1 MSRQRKVVSLAPAGL
16 DFIFDP
22 IVAGLRAR
30 GYQVTHFT
38 DFAKFGQVSD
48 AVLKDAEALVVLS
61 NFPCGK
67 ALMKK
72 APHLLAIVSP
82 FIGTEGIDE
91 VAATELGIMV
101 ANGQVPENVLS
112 MSESTLMLILVSLY
126 SLHWWQQQLRENR
139 PHPAQ
144 VPGRMIR
151 GRTLGM
157 IGCGQIARGIV
168 ARLAGWEVQVQTY
181 IPRLRTPP
189 PPGVKR
195 VSLEELLQTSDV
207 VCVLAPLNAE
217 TRGMLD
223 LGRLR
228 LMKPDAVLINTA
240 RGGIVD
246 EAALV
251 QVARERPHLKIAI
264 DTFAEEPLPPGSPLR
279 QLPNA
284 ILTPHAIGH
293 TQESIDA
300 LPTAAIENVS
310 RILQG
315 ELPLYLRNPDVI
327 PQWRR
332 RFAELGNE

>member
-1 MSRQRKVVSLAPAGL
+1 
-16 DFIFDP
+16 
-22 IVAGLRAR
+22 
-30 GYQVTHFT
+30 
-38 DFAKFGQVSD
+38 
-48 AVLKDAEALVVLS
+48 
-61 NFPCGK
+61 
-67 ALMKK
+67 MKQ
-72 APHLLAIVSP
+72 APHLRGIVSP

-112 MSESTLMLILVSLY
+112 MSESTIMLILASCY

-144 VPGRMIR
+144 VPGRMLR

-168 ARLAGWEVQVQTY
+168 ARLVGWEIQLQTY
-181 IPRLRTPP
+181 LPRLRAPL

-195 VSLEELLQTSDV
+195 VGLEELLQTSDV

-217 TRGMLD
+217 TRGMLNLD
-223 LGRLR
+223 RLR
-228 LMKPDAVLINTA
+228 LMKPDAVLVNTA

-246 EAALV
+246 ETALA

-264 DTFAEEPLPPGSPLR
+264 DTFAQEPLPPSSPLR
-279 QLPNA
+279 ELPNT

-293 TQESIDA
+293 TQESIAA
-300 LPTAAIENVS
+300 LPAAAIENVS

-315 ELPLYLRNPDVI
+315 ELPPYLRNPEVI

-332 RFAELGNE
+332 RFASEEK

>member
-1 MSRQRKVVSLAPAGL
+1 
-16 DFIFDP
+16 
-22 IVAGLRAR
+22 LRGR
-30 GYQVTHFT
+30 GYPVTHLT
-38 DFAKFGQVSD
+38 DFAKFGQRSGE
-48 AVLKDAEALVVLS
+48 VLKDAEALVVIS

-67 ALMKK
+67 ELMKK
-72 APHLLAIVSP
+72 APLLRGIVSP

-112 MSESTLMLILVSLY
+112 MSESTIMLILASCY
-126 SLHWWQQQLRENR
+126 SLHWWQQRLRENR
-139 PHPAQ
+139 PHPAH

-168 ARLAGWEVQVQTY
+168 ARLVGWEIQLQTY
-181 IPRLRTPP
+181 QPRLRAPLP
-189 PPGVKR
+189 SGVKR
-195 VSLEELLQTSDV
+195 VGLEELLQTSDV

-217 TRGMLD
+217 TRGMLNLD
-223 LGRLR
+223 RLR
-228 LMKPDAVLINTA
+228 LMKPDAVLVNTA

-246 EAALV
+246 EAALA
-251 QVARERPHLKIAI
+251 QVARERPRLKIAI
-264 DTFAEEPLPPGSPLR
+264 DTFAQEPLPPSSPLR
-279 QLPNA
+279 ELPNT

-293 TQESIDA
+293 TQESIAA
-300 LPTAAIENVS
+300 LPAAAIENVS

-315 ELPLYLRNPDVI
+315 ELPPYLRNPDVI

-332 RFAELGNE
+332 RFASEEK

>member
-1 MSRQRKVVSLAPAGL
+1 MSGQHKVVSLGPAGL
-16 DFIFDP
+16 NFIFDP

-38 DFAKFGQVSD
+38 DFVEFDRVSD
-48 AVLKDAEALVVLS
+48 AVLQDAGAFVVLS

-72 APHLLAIVSP
+72 APHLLGIVSP

-91 VAATELGIMV
+91 PAATELGIMV

-112 MSESTLMLILVSLY
+112 MSESTIMLILVSLY

-144 VPGRMIR
+144 VPGRMLR

-157 IGCGQIARGIV
+157 IGCGQIARGLV
-168 ARLAGWEVQVQTY
+168 ARLEGWEIQLQTY
-181 IPRLRTPP
+181 VPRLRTPLP
-189 PPGVKR
+189 PTVKR
-195 VSLEELLQTSDV
+195 ISLEELLQTSDV

-223 LGRLR
+223 FERLR

-240 RGGIVD
+240 RGGIID

-251 QVARERPHLKIAI
+251 QIARERPNLKIAI
-264 DTFAEEPLPPGSPLR
+264 DTFAQEPLPPDSPLR
-279 QLPNA
+279 ELPNA

-293 TQESIDA
+293 TQESLNA
-300 LPTAAIENVS
+300 LPTGAVENVS

-315 ELPLYLRNPDVI
+315 ELPLYPRNPEVI
-327 PQWRR
+327 PRWQE
-332 RFAELGNE
+332 RFAREGK

>member
-16 DFIFDP
+16 NFIFDP

-38 DFAKFGQVSD
+38 DFAKFDRVSD
-48 AVLKDAEALVVLS
+48 TALKDAEAFIVLS

-67 ALMKK
+67 DLMKK
-72 APHLLAIVSP
+72 APHLLGIVSP

-91 VAATELGIMV
+91 VAATELGIVV

-112 MSESTLMLILVSLY
+112 MSESTIMLMLVSFY

-144 VPGRMIR
+144 VPGRMLR
-151 GRTLGM
+151 STTLGM

-168 ARLAGWEVQVQTY
+168 ARLAGWEIQMQTY
-181 IPRLRTPP
+181 VPRLRTSLPP
-189 PPGVKR
+189 AVKR

-207 VCVLAPLNAE
+207 VCVLAPLNTE

-223 LGRLR
+223 LARLR
-228 LMKPDAVLINTA
+228 LMKSDAVLINTA
-240 RGGIVD
+240 RGGILD

-251 QVARERPHLKIAI
+251 QIARERPHLKIAI
-264 DTFAEEPLPPGSPLR
+264 DTFAQEPLPLDSPLR
-279 QLPNA
+279 ELPNA

-293 TQESIDA
+293 TQESINA
-300 LPTAAIENVS
+300 LPAAAIENVS

-315 ELPLYLRNPDVI
+315 ELPPYLRNPDVI
-327 PQWRR
+327 PQWQG
-332 RFAELGNE
+332 RFAREGK

>member
-1 MSRQRKVVSLAPAGL
+1 MGRQRKVVSLAPAGL
-16 DFIFDP
+16 NFIFDP

-30 GYQVTHFT
+30 GYQVSHFT
-38 DFAKFGQVSD
+38 DFAKFDHMSGE
-48 AVLKDAEALVVLS
+48 VLEDAEAFVVLS
-61 NFPCGK
+61 NFPCGRE
-67 ALMKK
+67 LMKK
-72 APHLLAIVSP
+72 APHLLGIVSP

-91 VAATELGIMV
+91 VAATELGIIV

-112 MSESTLMLILVSLY
+112 MSESTIMLILASFY
-126 SLHWWQQQLRENR
+126 SLHWWQQQLHENR

-168 ARLAGWEVQVQTY
+168 ARLAGWEVQLQSY
-181 IPRLRTPP
+181 LPRLRTPLP
-189 PPGVKR
+189 PEVKR
-195 VSLEELLQTSDV
+195 VRLEELLRTSDV

-217 TRGMLD
+217 TRGMLNFE
-223 LGRLR
+223 RLQM
-228 LMKPDAVLINTA
+228 MKPDALLINTA

-251 QVARERPHLKIAI
+251 QIARERPNLKIAI

-279 QLPNA
+279 ELPNA

-293 TQESIDA
+293 TQESINA
-300 LPTAAIENVS
+300 LPSAAIENAS

-315 ELPLYLRNPDVI
+315 KLPLYLRNPDVI

-332 RFAELGNE
+332 RFARAEK

>member
-1 MSRQRKVVSLAPAGL
+1 MSSQRKVVSLAPAGL

-22 IVAGLRAR
+22 SVAGLRAR

-38 DFAKFGQVSD
+38 DFAEFDRVSD
-48 AVLKDAEALVVLS
+48 AVLKDAEAFVVLS
-61 NFPCGK
+61 NFPCGR

-72 APHLLAIVSP
+72 APQLLGIVSP

-112 MSESTLMLILVSLY
+112 MSESTIMLILASCY

-144 VPGRMIR
+144 VPGRMLR

-168 ARLAGWEVQVQTY
+168 ARLAGWEIQLQTY
-181 IPRLRTPP
+181 VPRLRIPLPP
-189 PPGVKR
+189 AVKR

-207 VCVLAPLNAE
+207 VCILAPLSAE
-217 TRGMLD
+217 TRGMLG
-223 LGRLR
+223 LERLR
-228 LMKPDAVLINTA
+228 LMKPDAVLVNTA

-246 EAALV
+246 ETALV
-251 QVARERPHLKIAI
+251 QIARERPNLKIAI
-264 DTFAEEPLPPGSPLR
+264 DTFSQEPLPAGSLLR
-279 QLPNA
+279 QLPPA

-315 ELPLYLRNPDVI
+315 ELPPYLRNPDVL
-327 PQWRR
+327 PQWRGR
-332 RFAELGNE
+332 QARKEK

>member
-1 MSRQRKVVSLAPAGL
+1 MSSQRQVVSLAPAGL

-38 DFAKFGQVSD
+38 DFAEFDRVSD
-48 AVLKDAEALVVLS
+48 AVLKAAEVFVVLS
-61 NFPCGK
+61 NFPCGRD
-67 ALMKK
+67 LMKK
-72 APHLLAIVSP
+72 APELLGIVSP

-91 VAATELGIMV
+91 AAATELGIMV

-112 MSESTLMLILVSLY
+112 MSESTIMLILVSFY
-126 SLHWWQQQLRENR
+126 SLHWWQQQLHENR
-139 PHPAQ
+139 PHPAR
-144 VPGRMIR
+144 VPGRMLR

-168 ARLAGWEVQVQTY
+168 ARLAGWEIQMQTY
-181 IPRLRTPP
+181 VPRLRIPLPP
-189 PPGVKR
+189 AVKR

-207 VCVLAPLNAE
+207 VCILAPLSSE

-223 LGRLR
+223 LERLR
-228 LMKPDAVLINTA
+228 LMKPDAVLVNTA

-246 EAALV
+246 ETALV
-251 QVARERPHLKIAI
+251 QIARERPNLKIAI
-264 DTFAEEPLPPGSPLR
+264 DTFAQEPLPAVSLLR
-279 QLPNA
+279 ELPNA

-310 RILQG
+310 RILRG
-315 ELPLYLRNPDVI
+315 EPPPYLRNPDVL
-327 PQWRR
+327 PQWRGR
-332 RFAELGNE
+332 LARKEK